1 MNPKDFK
8 FFYKKD
14 NNLEFEKIS
23 KMFYQYV
30 EKATKENLEFCKTL
44 DEIILSNVKMLNEKL
59 KE

>member
-8 FFYKKD
+8 FFCKEK
-14 NNLEFEKIS
+14 NFEFEKS
-23 KMFYQYV
+23 KMFQFV

-44 DEIILSNVKMLNEKL
+44 DEIIITNVEKMLNEKL